1 VARRGAE
8 EESRLPG
15 RIGWT
20 RLSEEPV
27 RFVATLADTLVS
39 VWRQAL
45 AEKKPEVE
53 IGPQTYATDVTRSSR
68 LRTVEFPFQGRRFAG
83 IEQNPATSS
92 RWAALAR
99 KGQRIMQFS
108 CDGRYVGNVCEAKL
122 TRYPAWRALGLPE

>member
-1 VARRGAE
+1 M
-8 EESRLPG
+8 
-15 RIGWT
+15 
-20 RLSEEPV
+20 

-39 VWRQAL
+39 VWRQVL

-53 IGPQTYATDVTRSSR
+53 IGPQTYAMDITRSSR
-68 LRTVEFPFQGRRFAG
+68 RRTVEFPFQGRRFAG